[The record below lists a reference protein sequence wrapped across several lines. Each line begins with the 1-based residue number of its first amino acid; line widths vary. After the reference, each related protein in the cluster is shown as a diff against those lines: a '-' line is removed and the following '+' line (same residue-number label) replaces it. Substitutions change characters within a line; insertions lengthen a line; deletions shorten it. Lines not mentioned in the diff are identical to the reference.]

1 LNLLFLGPE
10 KKPQIT
16 LIDFLYNDGNSI
28 TRCEEKLNKEDIA
41 KYRYDFLISF
51 SYRYIIS
58 KEILNYFKDK
68 AINLHIS
75 YLPWNKGAD
84 PNLWSILE
92 NTPQGVTIH
101 QMDYKLDA
109 GKILYQKKIFF
120 NEDDTLKSSY
130 EKLQIE
136 LVELFIEKWEN
147 IKHNKVTPKKQK
159 GIGSYHKSSKKN
171 SYQELLTNGWDT
183 KIKDLKG
190 KAVND

>member
-1 LNLLFLGPE
+1 MNLLFLGPE
-10 KKPQIT
+10 KRPQIA
-16 LIDFLYNDGNSI
+16 LIDFLSNDGNSI

-41 KYRYDFLISF
+41 KYGYDFLISF
-51 SYRYIIS
+51 SYQYIIS
-58 KEILNYFKDK
+58 KEILNYFKNK

-109 GKILYQKKIFF
+109 GKILYQKRISFKD
-120 NEDDTLKSSY
+120 DDTLKSSY

-136 LVELFIEKWEN
+136 LVELFIEKWQN
-147 IKHNKVTPKKQK
+147 IKYNKVTPKKQK
-159 GIGSYHKSSKKN
+159 GTGSYHKSSNKN
-171 SYQELLTNGWDT
+171 SYQKLLLNGWDT

>member
-1 LNLLFLGPE
+1 MNLLFLGPE
-10 KKPQIT
+10 KRPQIA
-16 LIDFLYNDGNSI
+16 LIDFLSNDGNSI

-41 KYRYDFLISF
+41 KYGYDFLISF

-109 GKILYQKKIFF
+109 GQILYQKEISF

-159 GIGSYHKSSKKN
+159 GIGSYHNSSNKN

-190 KAVND
+190 KALND

>member
-1 LNLLFLGPE
+1 M
-10 KKPQIT
+10 
-16 LIDFLYNDGNSI
+16 
-28 TRCEEKLNKEDIA
+28 EDIA
-41 KYRYDFLISF
+41 KYEYDFLISF

-75 YLPWNKGAD
+75 YLPWNKGSD

-101 QMDYKLDA
+101 QIAYELDA
-109 GKILYQKKIFF
+109 GQILYQKEISF
-120 NEDDTLKSSY
+120 NDDDTLKSSY

-136 LVELFIEKWEN
+136 LVELFIEKWKN
-147 IKHNKVTPKKQK
+147 IKHNKVIPKKQK
-159 GIGSYHKSSKKN
+159 GIGSYHKSSNKN
-171 SYQELLTNGWDT
+171 SYQGLLTNGWDT

>member
-1 LNLLFLGPE
+1 MNLLFLGPE
-10 KKPQIT
+10 KRPQIA
-16 LIDFLYNDGNSI
+16 LIDFLSNDGNSI

-41 KYRYDFLISF
+41 KYGYDFLISF

-109 GKILYQKKIFF
+109 GQILYQKKIFF

-147 IKHNKVTPKKQK
+147 IKHDKVTPKKQK
-159 GIGSYHKSSKKN
+159 GTGSYHKSSNKN
-171 SYQELLTNGWDT
+171 SYQQLLTNGWNT
-183 KIKDLKG
+183 KIKDLRG
-190 KAVND
+190 KALND

>member
-1 LNLLFLGPE
+1 MNLLFLGPE
-10 KKPQIT
+10 KRPQIA
-16 LIDFLYNDGNSI
+16 LIDFLSNDGNSI

-41 KYRYDFLISF
+41 KYGYDFLISF

-58 KEILNYFKDK
+58 KEILNCFKDK

-109 GKILYQKKIFF
+109 GQKFSIKKKYPLMRMIH
-120 NEDDTLKSSY
+120 SSLRMKNY
-130 EKLQIE
+130 KLS
-136 LVELFIEKWEN
+136 W
-147 IKHNKVTPKKQK
+147 
-159 GIGSYHKSSKKN
+159 
-171 SYQELLTNGWDT
+171 
-183 KIKDLKG
+183 
-190 KAVND
+190 